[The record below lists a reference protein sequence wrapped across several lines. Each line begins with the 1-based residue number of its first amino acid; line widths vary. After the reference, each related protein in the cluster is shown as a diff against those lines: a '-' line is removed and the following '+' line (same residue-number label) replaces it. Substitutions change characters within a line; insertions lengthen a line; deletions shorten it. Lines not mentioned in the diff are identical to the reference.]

1 MDAAR
6 LSDRLRAIVRKPL
19 PAPADR
25 KEQPCEADD
34 VQPAGLPTPEAVLGG
49 EWQRRDG
56 VSCFVVERRESP
68 DAAYG
73 REPLKSIAARL
84 AEASAESALV
94 MGGMPGC
101 PPFLFFDLETTGLNG
116 GAGTYAFLI
125 GCGMFDDEGGFITRQ
140 FVLLRHADERQLLQ
154 GVGAEFSRAGA
165 LVSFNGKSFDAPL
178 IETRHLYH
186 RLEWRAG
193 GLPHLDVLHPARRF
207 WGHQPQ
213 GAAGDGSCSLGTLE
227 RSVLGARRR
236 GDVPGFEIPARYFQ
250 FVRSGDARPLAGVL
264 EHNRL
269 DLLSL
274 AGLTARLLYLIR
286 RGPTAARRAR
296 EVLAL
301 GRLYARC
308 GLESRAHEAYECAIN
323 FGDSRNRGG
332 VLMAQRGASMV
343 HNGASM
349 AQQGAS
355 MAPIKIE
362 ALRSLAYL
370 SRRARRFEE
379 AAGYWRRLL
388 EIPGCPPP
396 VIREATEALAI
407 HHEHR
412 AHDLHAAK
420 AFALRS
426 LIAAVEAEAPRSRAR
441 DLAARHR
448 LARIERKMDKSRG
461 LPLTFEPVLEI
472 RPEGST

>member
-19 PAPADR
+19 PAPADP
-25 KEQPCEADD
+25 KEQPCVADD

-274 AGLTARLLYLIR
+274 AGLTAR
-286 RGPTAARRAR
+286 
-296 EVLAL
+296 
-301 GRLYARC
+301 
-308 GLESRAHEAYECAIN
+308 S
-323 FGDSRNRGG
+323 
-332 VLMAQRGASMV
+332 AQ
-343 HNGASM
+343 
-349 AQQGAS
+349 
-355 MAPIKIE
+355 
-362 ALRSLAYL
+362 
-370 SRRARRFEE
+370 
-379 AAGYWRRLL
+379 
-388 EIPGCPPP
+388 
-396 VIREATEALAI
+396 
-407 HHEHR
+407 
-412 AHDLHAAK
+412 
-420 AFALRS
+420 
-426 LIAAVEAEAPRSRAR
+426 
-441 DLAARHR
+441 
-448 LARIERKMDKSRG
+448 
-461 LPLTFEPVLEI
+461 
-472 RPEGST
+472 

>member
-1 MDAAR
+1 MDAAK
-6 LSDRLRAIVRKPL
+6 LSDRLRAMVRKPVSL
-19 PAPADR
+19 PANPED
-25 KEQPCEADD
+25 QLCEAGNERNDGD
-34 VQPAGLPTPEAVLGG
+34 EARKAVTIQPAGLHTPEAVLGG
-49 EWQRRDG
+49 NWQRRDG

-73 REPLKSIAARL
+73 REPLKSIATRL

-94 MGGMPGC
+94 MGGMPGS

-116 GAGTYAFLI
+116 GAGTYAFLV
-125 GCGMFDDEGGFITRQ
+125 GCGMFDDDGGFITRQ
-140 FVLLRHADERQLLQ
+140 FVLLRHVDERQLLQ
-154 GVGAEFSRAGA
+154 GVGAEFSKAGA
-165 LVSFNGKSFDAPL
+165 LVSFNGKSFDGPL

-207 WGHQPQ
+207 WGHQIQ
-213 GAAGDGSCSLGTLE
+213 GVVGDSSCSLGTLE

-236 GDVPGFEIPARYFQ
+236 GDVPGFEIPARYFE
-250 FVRSGDARPLAGVL
+250 FVRSGDARALAGVL

-274 AGLTARLLYLIR
+274 AGLTARLLDLIR

-296 EVLAL
+296 EALAL

-308 GLESRAHEAYECAIN
+308 GLESRAHEAYECALN
-323 FGDSRNRGG
+323 FGDSRSRGTAIAG
-332 VLMAQRGASMV
+332 GGAT
-343 HNGASM
+343 
-349 AQQGAS
+349 
-355 MAPIKIE
+355 PIKID
-362 ALRSLAYL
+362 ALRSLGYL
-370 SRRARRFEE
+370 SRRARRFDA

-388 EIPGCPPP
+388 EIPGCPPQ

-412 AHDLHAAK
+412 AHDLPAAK

-426 LIAAVEAEAPRSRAR
+426 LIASVEAEAPRSRAR

-448 LARIERKMDKSRG
+448 LARIERKMDRSRG
-461 LPLTFEPVLEI
+461 LPLTFEPVPAA
-472 RPEGST
+472 RPEGAT

>member
-1 MDAAR
+1 MDAAK

-19 PAPADR
+19 SAPPDTR
-25 KEQPCEADD
+25 EQLSEPESESLL
-34 VQPAGLPTPEAVLGG
+34 VQPAGFHTPEAELGG

-73 REPLKSIAARL
+73 REALKSIAARL

-94 MGGMPGC
+94 MGGMPGSL
-101 PPFLFFDLETTGLNG
+101 PFLFFDLETTGLNG
-116 GAGTYAFLI
+116 GAGTYAFLV
-125 GCGMFDDEGGFITRQ
+125 GCGMFDDEGGFVTRQ
-140 FVLLRHADERQLLQ
+140 FVLLRHVDERQLLQ
-154 GVGAEFSRAGA
+154 GVGAEFSKAGA

-207 WGHQPQ
+207 WGQEGP
-213 GAAGDGSCSLGTLE
+213 GVAGDGSCSLGTLE

-274 AGLTARLLYLIR
+274 AGLTARLLDLIR

-296 EVLAL
+296 EALAL

-308 GLESRAHEAYECAIN
+308 GLESRAHEAYECAIA
-323 FGDSRNRGG
+323 
-332 VLMAQRGASMV
+332 MTQRGASMV
-343 HNGASM
+343 HAGTSM
-349 AQQGAS
+349 V
-355 MAPIKIE
+355 PIKIE

-370 SRRARRFEE
+370 SRRARRFDE
-379 AAGYWRRLL
+379 AADYWRRLL
-388 EIPGCPPP
+388 EIPGCPPQ

-412 AHDLHAAK
+412 ARDLPAAK

-426 LIAAVEAEAPRSRAR
+426 LIASVEAEAPRSRAR

-448 LARIERKMDKSRG
+448 LARIERKMDRSRG
-461 LPLTFEPVLEI
+461 LPLAFEPVP
-472 RPEGST
+472 RAT